1 MNKNVM
7 LIDKIPVP
15 IEGEKNILE
24 LCRKAGID
32 MPTFCYYS
40 ELSVYGACR
49 MCMVEDDRGN
59 MHAACSTPPKAGM
72 SVVTNSARLRKY
84 RKNILELLLANHCR
98 DCTTCEK
105 SEGCKLKVLARRFY
119 IEDVRFPNGK
129 TEPQKDES
137 SVSISIDHSK
147 CILCGD
153 CVRMCNEVQNVG
165 AIAFIGRG
173 SHMEVGTAF
182 NVPINDTNCVGCGQC
197 SAVCPTGAIVVQKN
211 VDRTWAAIYDPN
223 VYVVAQIAPAVRV
236 GIAKELGEENGFMAT
251 GKIFAAMRRMGF
263 NRVFDTT
270 TGADMTVVEEG
281 NEFIERLGKGEKLPL
296 FTSCCPAWIR
306 YAESKH
312 PELLENI
319 SSCRSPMQMFG
330 SVIKEHYENDPD
342 LKGKKIFSIAVM
354 PCTAKK
360 YEAIRPEFKR
370 ADGTD
375 TIDAVITTQELVQMI
390 REAGIHFDEIQPESP
405 SLPFGGT
412 SGAGVIFGV
421 TGGVTEAVLRYANS
435 DKTYSALR
443 EIAQSGVRGL
453 EGVKEMVYDLGETQL
468 KIAMVSGLGNAEKLI
483 QKIQA
488 GEVEYHLVEVMACPN
503 GCVSG
508 GGQPFAHGDEK
519 QQRADNLYK
528 TDGLTQ
534 IKRSEENP
542 ILGEIYARYIGSRS
556 HELLHVHYHPKHED

>member
-24 LCRKAGID
+24 LVRKAGID

-40 ELSVYGACR
+40 DLSVYGACR
-49 MCMVEDDRGN
+49 MCMVEDERGN

-72 SVVTNSARLRKY
+72 NVVTNSARLRKY

-105 SEGCKLKVLARRFY
+105 SENCRLKELARRFY

-129 TEPQKDES
+129 TETQKDES

-165 AIAFIGRG
+165 AISFIGRG
-173 SHMEVGTAF
+173 SEMEVGTAF
-182 NVPINDTNCVGCGQC
+182 KVPINETNCVGCGQC

-223 VYVVAQIAPAVRV
+223 VYVVAQVAPAVRV

-270 TGADMTVVEEG
+270 TGADMTVIEEG
-281 NEFIERLGKGEKLPL
+281 NEFIERLNKGGKLPL

-306 YAESKH
+306 YAEDKH

-319 SSCRSPMQMFG
+319 STCRSPMQMFG
-330 SVIKEHYENDPD
+330 SVIKEHYESDPD

-375 TIDAVITTQELVQMI
+375 TIDAVLTTQELVQMI

-421 TGGVTEAVLRYANS
+421 TGGVTEAVLRYANP

-453 EGVKEMVYDLGETQL
+453 EGVKEMTYDLGETQL
-468 KIAMVSGLGNAEKLI
+468 KIAMVSGLGNTENLI
-483 QKIQA
+483 RKIQA

-508 GGQPFAHGDEK
+508 AGQPFALKEEK
-519 QQRADNLYK
+519 QKRADNLYK
-528 TDGLTQ
+528 TDGMTQ
-534 IKRSEENP
+534 IKRAEENP
-542 ILGEIYARYIGSRS
+542 VLGEIYARDIGDRV
-556 HELLHVHYHPKHED
+556 HELLHVHYHPKHD